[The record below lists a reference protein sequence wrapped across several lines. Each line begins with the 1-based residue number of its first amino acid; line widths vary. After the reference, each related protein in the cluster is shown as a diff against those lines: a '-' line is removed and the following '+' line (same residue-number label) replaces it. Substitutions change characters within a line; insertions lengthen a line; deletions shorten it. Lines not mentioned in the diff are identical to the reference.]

1 MPCSP
6 VTALWRDGHQW
17 RHGFT
22 PRVTLQAYTAND
34 LHGLAARLHAEQR
47 PSERAV
53 GLLSYHAG
61 AALMGLHPA
70 NGALLAEVHLYP
82 AEQIVDGL
90 PVSPST
96 PAGPETSGSDTLNE
110 GFSLQ
115 EEFTSEMPWQDY
127 EAALQ
132 QVHAYLLAGDCYQV
146 NYSRRFSARFSGQPL
161 AAWSALAA
169 RHDAPHGGFFRL
181 SNGDTVFGVSPE
193 RFLQIRDGVVVTEPI
208 KGSRPRGKTEA
219 EDQQLG
225 ESLRHSSKDLAE
237 NLMIVDL
244 LRNDLGKICEAG
256 SVQAAPL
263 FELRKFSNVQH
274 LVSTV
279 RGTLRPGVLP
289 LDALLACFPGG
300 SITGAPKKRAM
311 EIIEELEPAPRG
323 FYCGSQFV
331 QDDQG
336 NLESSI
342 LIRTFQTRGNSIICH
357 GGGGIVMDSVASQE
371 YEESLFKVAQL
382 MAALP
387 TSKLL

>member
-6 VTALWRDGHQW
+6 VTALWRDGRQW
-17 RHGFT
+17 RHGLT
-22 PRVTLQAYTAND
+22 PRVTLQAHTAED
-34 LHGLAARLHAEQR
+34 LQQLAARLRAEQR
-47 PSERAV
+47 PSEWAV
-53 GLLSYHAG
+53 GLLGYQAG
-61 AALMGLHPA
+61 AALMGLRPPG
-70 NGALLAEVHLYP
+70 GALLAEVHLFP
-82 AEQIVDGL
+82 AEQVCEGL
-90 PVSPST
+90 PDSANAQSH
-96 PAGPETSGSDTLNE
+96 TSFTLQ
-110 GFSLQ
+110 GDFR
-115 EEFTSEMPWQDY
+115 SEMPWPMYQT
-127 EAALQ
+127 ALQ
-132 QVHAYLLAGDCYQV
+132 QIQAYLLAGDCYQV
-146 NYSRRFSARFSGQPL
+146 NFSRRFSARFRGDPL
-161 AAWSALAA
+161 AAWSSLAA

-181 SNGDTVFGVSPE
+181 LNGDTVFGVSPE
-193 RFLQIRDGVVVTEPI
+193 RFLRVQDGAVVTEPI
-208 KGSRPRGKTEA
+208 KGSRPRGNTDD
-219 EDQQLG
+219 EDQQLA

-244 LRNDLGKICEAG
+244 LRNDLGKICQAG

-279 RGTLRPGVLP
+279 RGVLRPGVLP

-342 LIRTFQTRGNSIICH
+342 LIRTFQTRGDTIVCH
-357 GGGGIVMDSVASQE
+357 GGGGIVMDSVAHQE

-382 MAALP
+382 MAAL
-387 TSKLL
+387 SSV

>member
-1 MPCSP
+1 M
-6 VTALWRDGHQW
+6 
-17 RHGFT
+17 
-22 PRVTLQAYTAND
+22 PRVTLQAHNIEE
-34 LHGLAARLHAEQR
+34 LRGLATRLHTEQR
-47 PSERAV
+47 PSEKAV
-53 GLLSYHAG
+53 GLISYHAG
-61 AALMGLHPA
+61 AALLDLPSPHKQ
-70 NGALLAEVHLYP
+70 LLAEVHIYP
-82 AEQIVDGL
+82 AEQVFDGL
-90 PVSPST
+90 P
-96 PAGPETSGSDTLNE
+96 GSGQRTGIDHASLNTM
-110 GFSLQ
+110 GFGLR
-115 EEFTSEMPWQDY
+115 EDFVSEMPWQDY
-127 EAALQ
+127 QAALQ

-146 NYSRRFSARFSGQPL
+146 NYSRRFSACFVGDSL

-181 SNGDTVFGVSPE
+181 TDGDSVFGVSPE
-193 RFLQIRDGVVVTEPI
+193 RFLQIRHGVVVTEPI
-208 KGSRPRGKTEA
+208 KGSRPRGNTEA
-219 EDQQLG
+219 EDLQLG

-244 LRNDLGKICEAG
+244 LRNDLGKICEPG

-279 RGTLRPGVLP
+279 RGTLRSGVLP

-342 LIRTFQTRGNSIICH
+342 LIRTFQTQGDHIVCH
-357 GGGGIVMDSVASQE
+357 GGGGIVIDSVASQE
-371 YEESLFKVAQL
+371 YDESLFKVAQL

-387 TSKLL
+387 KQR